1 MQFRTCGLFA
11 AIDTQIPVGDL
22 ITADEHAGST
32 PSGQQVGPDQTG
44 HSAGAACSPT
54 RAALAALAVA
64 VLTTAGCTGSRPVTA
79 SHGPV
84 PGQANQEPVSA
95 PVQIGDRWQCPLG
108 VGVMV
113 LAGQRT
119 YEPANFPGLERGS
132 SVRPRTCY
140 QSVQAAQ
147 AAGYTLAPT
156 PPGDV
161 LVTGV
166 YLVPTSPALRAQC
179 AAAAQRLHSPVPCPG
194 ALPTTALPAGC
205 VDTCQPGSLPVFTLE
220 FSSYLSP
227 IAGEDPHAYIIG
239 TPDPF
244 AYFSSSCAHDA
255 PDPFAATRAGE
266 LVLTCP
272 KGSALNSGHVMVWL
286 LRTHLAAAVSI
297 HDATNEHRNI
307 AQAIADRL
315 NWTGPSP

>member
-1 MQFRTCGLFA
+1 
-11 AIDTQIPVGDL
+11 
-22 ITADEHAGST
+22 
-32 PSGQQVGPDQTG
+32 VGPDRVG
-44 HSAGAACSPT
+44 RSAGAACSPT
-54 RAALAALAVA
+54 RATVAALAVA
-64 VLTTAGCTGSRPVTA
+64 VLSTAGCTGSRPA
-79 SHGPV
+79 PADHRPV
-84 PGQANQEPVSA
+84 PGQANQELVSA

-140 QSVQAAQ
+140 QSVQGAR

-161 LVTGV
+161 LVAGV

-179 AAAAQRLHSPVPCPG
+179 AAAARRLHSPVPCPG
-194 ALPTTALPAGC
+194 ALPTTAVPAGC
-205 VDTCQPGSLPVFTLE
+205 IDTCLPGSLPVFMLE

-227 IAGEDPHAYIIG
+227 VASEDPHAYIIG

-244 AYFSSSCAHDA
+244 AYVRQFCAHDA
-255 PDPFAATRAGE
+255 PDPFAATRAAE

-272 KGSALNSGHVMVWL
+272 KGSAFNSGHVMVWL
-286 LRTHLAAAVSI
+286 LRPHLAAAVSI
-297 HDATNEHRNI
+297 HGATNGHRVI

-315 NWTGPSP
+315 NWIGPSR

>member
-1 MQFRTCGLFA
+1 MQFRTRGRFVA
-11 AIDTQIPVGDL
+11 KDNRIPVGDPT
-22 ITADEHAGST
+22 TADERAGST
-32 PSGQQVGPDQTG
+32 PSGQHVGPAQTG
-44 HSAGAACSPT
+44 NSTSAACSPT
-54 RAALAALAVA
+54 RATVAALAVA
-64 VLTTAGCTGSRPVTA
+64 VLTTAGCTGSGPATA
-79 SHGPV
+79 DHGSV

-140 QSVQAAQ
+140 QSVQGAQ

-161 LVTGV
+161 LVAGV

-179 AAAAQRLHSPVPCPG
+179 AAAARRLHSPVPCPG
-194 ALPTTALPAGC
+194 ALPTTAVPAGC
-205 VDTCQPGSLPVFTLE
+205 VDDCLPEFMLE

-227 IAGEDPHAYIIG
+227 VASEDPHAYIIG
-239 TPDPF
+239 TPDPG
-244 AYFSSSCAHDA
+244 AYVRQFCAHDA
-255 PDPFAATRAGE
+255 PDPFAATRAAE

-272 KGSALNSGHVMVWL
+272 KGSAFNSGHVMVWL
-286 LRTHLAAAVSI
+286 LRPHLAAAVSI
-297 HDATNEHRNI
+297 HDATNEHRDV

-315 NWTGPSP
+315 N

>member
-1 MQFRTCGLFA
+1 M
-11 AIDTQIPVGDL
+11 
-22 ITADEHAGST
+22 
-32 PSGQQVGPDQTG
+32 
-44 HSAGAACSPT
+44 
-54 RAALAALAVA
+54 AVA
-64 VLTTAGCTGSRPVTA
+64 VLTTAGCTGSRPATA
-79 SHGPV
+79 DRGSV
-84 PGQANQEPVSA
+84 PAQANQQLVSE

-140 QSVQAAQ
+140 QSVQGAQ

-161 LVTGV
+161 LVAGV

-227 IAGEDPHAYIIG
+227 VAGEEPHAYIIG
-239 TPDPF
+239 TPDPG
-244 AYFSSSCAHDA
+244 AYFSSSCARDA

-297 HDATNEHRNI
+297 HDPTNEHRNI

>member
-1 MQFRTCGLFA
+1 M
-11 AIDTQIPVGDL
+11 
-22 ITADEHAGST
+22 
-32 PSGQQVGPDQTG
+32 GPDQTR
-44 HSAGAACSPT
+44 HSAGAACSPA
-54 RAALAALAVA
+54 RATLAALAVA
-64 VLTTAGCTGSRPVTA
+64 VLTTAGCTGSRPATA
-79 SHGPV
+79 DRGSV
-84 PGQANQEPVSA
+84 PAQANQQPVSA

-161 LVTGV
+161 LVAGV
-166 YLVPTSPALRAQC
+166 YLVPTSPALRPQC
-179 AAAAQRLHSPVPCPG
+179 AAAAQRLRSSVPCPG

-205 VDTCQPGSLPVFTLE
+205 VDTCRPGSLPLFTLE
-220 FSSYLSP
+220 FSSDLSP
-227 IAGEDPHAYIIG
+227 VAGEDPHAYIQH
-239 TPDPF
+239 PRPLRLLQ
-244 AYFSSSCAHDA
+244 
-255 PDPFAATRAGE
+255 P
-266 LVLTCP
+266 
-272 KGSALNSGHVMVWL
+272 L
-286 LRTHLAAAVSI
+286 LRSRRPRPLHRHPRRRARPHLPEGFCAQRWPRGGLAAPNPLAAAVSI

-307 AQAIADRL
+307 AQAIADRF